1 MCGIFAAMTRN
12 GLSTERRDAALK
24 LLEHRGPDG
33 TGTWTSRDGRWTL
46 GHTRLSIIGLRNGSQ
61 PMTSLDGAVHVVV
74 NGEFYGYRQLREG
87 LRARGSRFSTD
98 SDSEIAVHLYQE
110 RGMQAA
116 TQLRG
121 EFAVIIAD
129 ERLQEMIA
137 IRDRFGVKP
146 LYYAVVNGDV
156 FFASEIKALLALG
169 VSAAWDL
176 EGATGGTGRSHEK
189 TEFAGISTVPP
200 GCYAIARDGDVRI
213 YPYWDW
219 EIPTAEQ
226 MRADTRS
233 EADIVDEF
241 RETLRDSVRQRL
253 VADVE
258 VASYLSGGIDS
269 CAVLGL
275 AQQEM
280 DRPIRAFTLTF
291 DNALYDET
299 GIAEAQA
306 KHVGATFHPIAIT
319 GREIA
324 GAFKDAVWH
333 AETQMFN
340 GHGVAKYLLSRAV
353 RAAGIKVVFTGEGAD
368 EMLGG
373 YAFFRVDALNDNA
386 TLSAAEKSVLFDEM
400 LGANAATRALLMPEQ
415 VDSPEMQAVQRR
427 LGWLPA
433 TLNFAAAPA
442 NIMAPLFRDDL
453 PVSVRQFQ
461 PLVSALDRLPLAQRV
476 AGRDRLNQMLYVN
489 AKTVLPNFVLNYL
502 ADRMEMAYSI
512 EGRVPFL
519 DHHVAEAAA
528 RVPVGMKVKG
538 IREKHVLREA
548 AKDVLIP
555 EVYDRQKHPFTT
567 PPTRNSNDPMLA
579 FYRDTFASQ
588 AAKDQPIYDMKK
600 VSTALDGLLECPDDQ
615 RIAVEGGL
623 QRVASVILMQ
633 ELFSMT

>member
-1 MCGIFAAMTRN
+1 MTRDS
-12 GLSTERRDAALK
+12 LPSDRRDQALK

-61 PMTSLDGAVHVVV
+61 PMTSPDGAVHVVV
-74 NGEFYGYRQLREG
+74 NGEFYGYRALRER
-87 LRARGSRFSTD
+87 LRADGYRFATD
-98 SDSEIAVHLYQE
+98 SDSEIALHLYHQ
-110 RGMQAA
+110 RGMSAA

-121 EFAVIIAD
+121 EFAVVIAD
-129 ERLQEMIA
+129 ERQRAMYA

-146 LYYAVVNGDV
+146 LYYAVVDGEV

-169 VSAAWDL
+169 VPARWDL
-176 EGATGGTGRSHEK
+176 EGATAGSGRSHEK

-200 GCYAIARDGDVRI
+200 GCYAIARDGQVRI

-219 EIPTAEQ
+219 EIPTADE

-233 EADIVDEF
+233 EAEVVADF
-241 RETLRDSVRQRL
+241 RAALQDSVRERL

-275 AQQEM
+275 AQREM

-291 DNALYDET
+291 DDALYNEAS
-299 GIAEAQA
+299 IAEAQA
-306 KHVGATFHPIAIT
+306 KHVGATYHPIPIT

-324 GAFKDAVWH
+324 ESFADAVWH

-340 GHGVAKYLLSRAV
+340 GHGVAKFLLSRAV
-353 RAAGIKVVFTGEGAD
+353 RDAGIKVVFTGEGSD

-373 YAFFRVDALNDNA
+373 YPYFRVDALNNDP
-386 TLSAAEKSVLFDEM
+386 TLSASERAALLDEM
-400 LGANAATRALLMPEQ
+400 LGANAATRALMMPEQ
-415 VDSPEMQAVQRR
+415 LNNAEMQAVQRR
-427 LGWLPA
+427 LGWAPA
-433 TLNFAAAPA
+433 TLNMFAAQA
-442 NIMAPLFRDDL
+442 NTVTPLFRDDL
-453 PVSVRQFQ
+453 PASVREYQ
-461 PLVSALDRLPLAQRV
+461 PLVSALDRLPLEQRV
-476 AGRDRLNQMLYVN
+476 VGRDPLNQMLYVN
-489 AKTVLPNFVLNYL
+489 ARTVLPNFILNYL
-502 ADRMEMAYSI
+502 ADRMEMAHSI

-528 RVPVGMKVKG
+528 RVPVSMKVKG

-548 AKDVLIP
+548 TKDVLIP

-567 PPTRNSNDPMLA
+567 PPTRDPNDPMLE

-588 AAKDQPIYDMKK
+588 AAKDQPIFDIAKA
-600 VSTALDGLLECPDDQ
+600 SAALDQLLEVPDDQ

-623 QRVASVILMQ
+623 QRVASVVVMQ
-633 ELFSMT
+633 DLFDMA

>member
-1 MCGIFAAMTRN
+1 MTYPSELPDVSSYVDLIDRFIGRDISAPDFEKSFLQAMK
-12 GLSTERRDAALK
+12 SERR
-24 LLEHRGPDG
+24 
-33 TGTWTSRDGRWTL
+33 TL
-46 GHTRLSIIGLRNGSQ
+46 GDPVYPILQELFEDADAYVEQAELRTEPEDLDDEQLRASALRARHALSGLGYEW
-61 PMTSLDGAVHVVV
+61 V
-74 NGEFYGYRQLREG
+74 NGE
-87 LRARGSRFSTD
+87 
-98 SDSEIAVHLYQE
+98 
-110 RGMQAA
+110 
-116 TQLRG
+116 
-121 EFAVIIAD
+121 
-129 ERLQEMIA
+129 
-137 IRDRFGVKP
+137 
-146 LYYAVVNGDV
+146 V
-156 FFASEIKALLALG
+156 FFASEIKAMLALG
-169 VSAAWDL
+169 VPAAWDL
-176 EGATGGTGRSHEK
+176 EGATGGMGRSHEK

-200 GCYAIARDGDVRI
+200 GCYAIAKDGDVRI

-233 EADIVDEF
+233 DAEIVDEF
-241 RETLRDSVRQRL
+241 REALVDAVRQRL

-291 DNALYDET
+291 ENPLYDEAS
-299 GIAEAQA
+299 IAEAQA
-306 KHVGATFHPIAIT
+306 RHVGATYHPIPIT

-324 GAFKDAVWH
+324 ESFKDAIWY

-373 YAFFRVDALNDNA
+373 YPYFRVDALSDDA
-386 TLSAAEKSVLFDEM
+386 ALSAGERTALLDEM

-415 VDSPEMQAVQRR
+415 VSSAEMQAVQRR

-433 TLNFAAAPA
+433 TLNMAAAQA
-442 NIMAPLFRDDL
+442 NSVAPLFRDDL
-453 PVSVRQFQ
+453 PASVREFA

-476 AGRDRLNQMLYVN
+476 TGRDRLNQMLYVN
-489 AKTVLPNFVLNYL
+489 AKTVLPNFILNYL
-502 ADRMEMAYSI
+502 ADRMEMAHSI

-519 DHHVAEAAA
+519 DHRVAEVAA
-528 RVPVGMKVKG
+528 RVPVNMKVKG

-548 AKDVLIP
+548 AKDVLP
-555 EVYDRQKHPFTT
+555 ELYDRQKHPFTT
-567 PPTRNSNDPMLA
+567 PPTRNTNDPMLA

-600 VSTALDGLLECPDDQ
+600 VSTTLDQLLACPDDQ

-623 QRVASVILMQ
+623 QRVASVIVMH
-633 ELFSMT
+633 ELFSMA